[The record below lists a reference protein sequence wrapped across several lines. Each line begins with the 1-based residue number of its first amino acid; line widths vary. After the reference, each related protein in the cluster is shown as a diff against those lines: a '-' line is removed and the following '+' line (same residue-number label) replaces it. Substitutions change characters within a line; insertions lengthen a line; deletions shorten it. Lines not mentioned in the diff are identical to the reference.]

1 MLLFHTSIIEGSILF
16 FWIRYI
22 SVAQRKFENQGLSQ
36 ISALIND
43 WENIIA
49 YLEES
54 KQRVS
59 LAEKCG
65 LFRTVESWWVWG
77 WAEEL
82 QKNFVIYTLI
92 YTLINLYPYFQLLKS
107 PGRMY
112 WKTILI
118 MWQNIKA
125 RGLQNSQF
133 LNSLVNWEK
142 FGSTAYNHS
151 QYIWY

>member
-1 MLLFHTSIIEGSILF
+1 MKHPYSFSGLDISLLLKESLR
-16 FWIRYI
+16 IR
-22 SVAQRKFENQGLSQ
+22 ALSQ

-43 WENIIA
+43 RENIIA

-77 WAEEL
+77 WAEEP

-112 WKTILI
+112 
-118 MWQNIKA
+118 
-125 RGLQNSQF
+125 
-133 LNSLVNWEK
+133 
-142 FGSTAYNHS
+142 
-151 QYIWY
+151 